1 MSHIKLDQKRIFLT
15 YNDSENK
22 LIGPMIL
29 LSKLVENFEQW
40 EVIYG
45 TAGRETAPTTGQ
57 NHYHVILILKE
68 TCRRRNAEDLVTIE
82 GIRPHLEKV
91 TRGTK
96 TIIQYCQKDGNFAES
111 GKNPCKEVIDKKE
124 KNRMLLEGNLEEL
137 YNNGEIGPID
147 VIRADKLRGIFAKNA
162 KPERYKKKLILW
174 FTGET
179 GEGKTRMAIDI
190 AEKYFENNYWLS
202 NDSLRWFDGYNNQ
215 KVAILDDFRKSML
228 TDWNFLLRLLDG
240 YNLIVQV
247 KCGFARWNPELIV
260 VTSPA
265 TPHEAF
271 SWVNKEGE
279 EKAWDK
285 EEQLIRRITYEDEL
299 QVYSFPLWDTEQ
311 KRLES
316 TIRSFLGLAPIVEE
330 EWSVIEPEGFITP
343 G

>member
-1 MSHIKLDQKRIFLT
+1 MAHIRLDQKTIFAT
-15 YNDSENK
+15 YLDTENK
-22 LIGPMIL
+22 IVGPTIL
-29 LSKLVENFEQW
+29 VSTLMERFEKYNP
-40 EVIYG
+40 IYA
-45 TAGRETAPTTGQ
+45 TAGKEVAPSTGTI
-57 NHYHVILILKE
+57 HYHAVIICELNVRTKNGDELLK
-68 TCRRRNAEDLVTIE
+68 VE
-82 GIRPHLEKV
+82 GILPHLERIRYGIRK
-91 TRGTK
+91 
-96 TIIQYCQKDGNFAES
+96 IAEYCQKDGNFAEG
-111 GKNPCKEVIDKKE
+111 GKKPWKEVIDKKE